1 MQISGRGYANLAGL
15 SRREA
20 AAGERGVLGG
30 GLSGVRSVLR
40 SRCCEFGRCCTHGA
54 AAHRARGRHAAL
66 RGRKAPARPGPLR
79 RSWRPRGLGHPRARR
94 SRRLLQHRRGVGGT
108 RKGLGACGAPGFLK
122 GREPLG
128 RDRDEWRVGQTPT
141 AGSVTVPGC
150 ALGTGLQSGDGRW
163 GAAPGR
169 SPGGSVTAWSCAGVG
184 QAGAEERL
192 CPRRRWVRPQAA
204 RARGAPGR
212 CSQPWRWGL
221 DSVIPVGLCQLLWCS
236 CIGHRGK
243 ASHRHQ
249 PPGVQCQNL
258 VLRHTALPGSAPE
271 DCSSAWF

>member
-1 MQISGRGYANLAGL
+1 M
-15 SRREA
+15 
-20 AAGERGVLGG
+20 
-30 GLSGVRSVLR
+30 
-40 SRCCEFGRCCTHGA
+40 
-54 AAHRARGRHAAL
+54 
-66 RGRKAPARPGPLR
+66 
-79 RSWRPRGLGHPRARR
+79 
-94 SRRLLQHRRGVGGT
+94 
-108 RKGLGACGAPGFLK
+108 
-122 GREPLG
+122 G

-169 SPGGSVTAWSCAGVG
+169 SPGGSATAWSCAGVG

-249 PPGVQCQNL
+249 PPGVRCQNL